1 MYTFPGSP
9 RLVKGAIVAYDDK
22 NKPTSIIR
30 FQFNPDTLSRSL
42 QAQTPGEGGAQAD
55 VLRLKGPPIETIKLE
70 AEIDA
75 LDQPEV
81 ANPGA
86 VRNNIYPLLSALELL
101 IYPESKLVQVNE
113 ELLDKG
119 TMEII
124 PPESPLTLFIWGAN
138 RIVPVRL
145 TGFEITEEAYD
156 MNLNPIRAKVS
167 LSLRVLSYN
176 DLSKTHPGYYIFKT
190 HHENK
195 ETLAKNGRSSASDSI
210 ISSIKFSDD

>member
-9 RLVKGAIVAYDDK
+9 RLVKGAIVVYDDK

-42 QAQTPGEGGAQAD
+42 QAQTSGEGGAQAD

-75 LDQPEV
+75 TDQLEV
-81 ANPGA
+81 GDRSA
-86 VRNNIYPLLSALELL
+86 VNMGVYPLLSALELL
-101 IYPESKLVQVNE
+101 IYPDSGLVQDNE
-113 ELLDKG
+113 ALLEKG
-119 TMEII
+119 SIEII
-124 PPESPLTLFIWGAN
+124 PPEAPLTLFIWGSN
-138 RIVPVRL
+138 RVVPVRL
-145 TGFEITEEAYD
+145 TGFDITEEAYD

-190 HHENK
+190 HHKNK
-195 ETLAKNGRSSASDSI
+195 ETMAKNGRSSASDPI
-210 ISSIKFSDD
+210 ISNIKFN